1 VIISAQIVGKTKS
14 IREGKIVWTSKI
26 FGEPIHNA
34 WGAFLAEGIV
44 LVIFGMIAVLL
55 PTMAGLAVTILL
67 GWLLVVSGVLGIVTT
82 LINRHLVGFWSLAS
96 ATVTIVVGAMLFAW
110 PLGGLISLSFALGG
124 FLALDGLF
132 AIAMAFDHRRH
143 FTAKWIWLLV
153 NGFFDLAFAAIIF
166 LWLPQ
171 SAAWAFGFIIGADML
186 IGGTTLIA
194 MALDLRKN

>member
-1 VIISAQIVGKTKS
+1 M
-14 IREGKIVWTSKI
+14 WMSKI

-44 LVIFGMIAVLL
+44 LVLFGMIAVLL

-67 GWLLVVSGVLGIVTT
+67 GWLLVVSGVFGIVTA
-82 LINRHLVGFWSLAS
+82 LMNRRLVGFWSLAS
-96 ATVTIVVGAMLFAW
+96 AIVTVIVGGMLFAW

-143 FTAKWIWLLV
+143 FTAKWVWLLV
-153 NGFFDLAFAAIIF
+153 NGLLDVAFSVTIF

-171 SAAWAFGFIIGADML
+171 SAAWAFGLIIGADML
-186 IGGTTLIA
+186 IAGTTLIA